1 MSLAQ
6 ALMPDKNRRQP
17 VLKRGRS
24 LVLRRM
30 KAYRMQRLGL
40 KAKAVPQV
48 PWVAWWQAPGPTAV
62 RTQAKVLRG
71 EERPMLQVTHLQR

>member
-48 PWVAWWQAPGPTAV
+48 PWVAWWQVLWPTAV